1 MQKDRCSRKPLSDR
15 LSRCTLPFIVS
26 FFLLFSLPGWALAT
40 PGDLDPWFDPGSG
53 AEKKP
58 VIRGLYQES
67 ATAFLVFGSFATV
80 NGSNRSGVV
89 KINAAGGIDAG
100 FTPPDVVGEVRA
112 VVRRSDG
119 KYLIGG
125 NFTIAGINYYDLV
138 LLHASGALDNTF
150 WAAFAG
156 QGTIN
161 SLALQSD
168 DQVLCGGV
176 GLQLTNEIDN
186 PTRHLIRV
194 QANGFADGSYPVF
207 NGPRAYVT
215 RLATDSENPSY
226 PDRLQVL
233 GALNPGSTNS
243 INWRTYLTNTG
254 SVLISQ
260 PDGASNDGPILAV
273 LGASDGKS
281 YVAGNFTKA
290 FGVTANR
297 IFRRN
302 SDGTLDASFNIGTGP
317 NGDVTGALRLGDDS
331 LIVVGAFTAFNGT
344 ACNRIV
350 KLTPTGAVDATFAVG
365 SGANAP
371 ILSIGTLDSGAIY
384 LTGGFT
390 AFNGQSRGGLAVIQ
404 SGGALQGTFA
414 GFTPAGS
421 ATVTTAVNDL
431 AVQSDGKIVI
441 GGEFNWFG
449 GVWSPGLAR
458 LNSNGGV
465 DTGFSAGLG
474 PDGVV
479 HDVAVRS
486 DGRIFAAGDVGGVA
500 TRPLGGVARFTSTG
514 GVDTTF
520 SPIVTRNDNSPAP
533 VYAVLPLAGNQVMVG
548 GHVRKIAGQERSPLA
563 RLNADG
569 SLDAAFTPQI
579 AITSGTSLST
589 YALAGEETGK
599 YYVGGYVTYDGLA
612 RGFFTRLTSTGS
624 MDATFAPT
632 SPSPNVVLVTS
643 TVREI
648 AVQPDGKPIF
658 CGDFEEI
665 IDGSFWNRPIRRGL
679 ARFTATGGLE
689 DFNSGMGATL
699 FTYVESL
706 HLEPNGGVLFT
717 GGFTKFNEI
726 NRARLARSTTAGG
739 LDASFNPGTGVT
751 ARARVIRRVGL
762 TRGLVGGD
770 FATYAGVS
778 RPGLAGFVLDPQ
790 PTVNPAP
797 AALLLLQE

>member
-1 MQKDRCSRKPLSDR
+1 MKKDRCSRKPLSDR
-15 LSRCTLPFIVS
+15 LSRCTLLCIVS
-26 FFLLFSLPGWALAT
+26 YFLLFSLPCWALAT
-40 PGDLDPWFDPGSG
+40 PGDLDPSFDPGAG
-53 AEKKP
+53 AENKP
-58 VIRGLYQES
+58 VIRGIFQDS
-67 ATAFLVFGSFATV
+67 STTFLVFGSFATV
-80 NGSNRSGVV
+80 NGSTLSGVV
-89 KINAAGGIDAG
+89 KINAAGGIEAG
-100 FTPPDVVGEVRA
+100 FAPPDVFGEVRD

-119 KYLIGG
+119 RYLIGG
-125 NFTIAGINYYDLV
+125 NFRIIGSSYYDLA
-138 LLHASGALDNTF
+138 LLNANGALNTSF
-150 WAAFAG
+150 WAALAG

-168 DQVLCGGV
+168 DQVLCGGYA
-176 GLQLTNEIDN
+176 LQLTNESVN

-194 QANGFADGSYPVF
+194 QANGFADGDYPVF

-215 RLATDSENPSY
+215 RLSTDSEDPSY

-233 GALNPGSTNS
+233 GALNPGTTNS

-254 SVLISQ
+254 SVLASQ

-273 LGASDGKS
+273 LGASEGKS
-281 YVAGNFTKA
+281 YVAGNFSKA

-302 SDGTLDASFNIGTGP
+302 NDGTLDPSFNIGTGP
-317 NGDVTGALRLGDDS
+317 NGDVTGALRLDDDS

-371 ILSIGTLDSGAIY
+371 ILSIGTLESGGIS
-384 LTGGFT
+384 LTGAFT

-404 SGGALQGTFA
+404 SGGALLTTFS

-458 LNSNGGV
+458 LNANGGV

-500 TRPLGGVARFTSTG
+500 TRPLGGVARFTATG
-514 GVDTTF
+514 AVDTTF

-533 VYAVLPLAGNQVMVG
+533 IYAVLPLAGNKVMVG
-548 GHVRKIAGQERSPLA
+548 GHVRKVAGEERNALA

-569 SLDAAFTPQI
+569 GLDAAFTSQI

-589 YALAGEETGK
+589 YALTEEEGK
-599 YYVGGYVTYDGLA
+599 YYVGGYVTYEGLA

-624 MDATFAPT
+624 MDTTFAPT

-665 IDGSFWNRPIRRGL
+665 IDGSFWSRPIRRGL

-689 DFNSGMGATL
+689 DFNSGMGARLSTA
-699 FTYVESL
+699 VESL
-706 HLEPNGGVLFT
+706 HLEPNGGVLFA
-717 GGFTKFNEI
+717 GGFTKFDEI
-726 NRARLARSTTAGG
+726 NRARLARTTTAGG
-739 LDASFNPGTGVT
+739 LDASFDPGTGVT
-751 ARARVIRRVGL
+751 AKARVIRRVGL

-797 AALLLLQE
+797 VALLLLQE